1 LAAAGNHII
10 IGSTHPKAPKTAAVV
25 EKVAAHAAKG
35 GSVEASTNSEAVKVA
50 KVVILTFPCAYS
62 AKMVADFAA
71 QLGDTTGK
79 VVIDATNPFGPKFG
93 LELDGIDSA
102 GEEFAKVLPGA
113 AVYKAF
119 NTIGVTHMADPM
131 FRGKAAQLLFAGPA
145 DEHQRVVEKVISGEK
160 TILTRTLH
168 MLFTCC
174 CHHFLLLAPPCVPR
188 AVAHADV
195 GFKPEY
201 VGPIRAARNLEH
213 MAELWVHMTYK
224 YKTHDDRGFAFGITE
239 KA

>member
-1 LAAAGNHII
+1 MSLTIAIAGGTGTVGTTLAEKLAAAGNHII

-145 DEHQRVVEKVISGEK
+145 DEHQRVVEKVIS
-160 TILTRTLH
+160 
-168 MLFTCC
+168 
-174 CHHFLLLAPPCVPR
+174 
-188 AVAHADV
+188 DV